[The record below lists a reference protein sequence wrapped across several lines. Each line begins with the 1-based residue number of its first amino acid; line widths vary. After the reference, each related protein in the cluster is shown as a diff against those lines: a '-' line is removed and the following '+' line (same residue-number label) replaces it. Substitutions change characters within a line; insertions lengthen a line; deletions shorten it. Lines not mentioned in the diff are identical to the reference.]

1 MNGGSEKMQSGN
13 QDSFGMSE
21 LRKIFRKKRNRIM
34 LYIAVAFSLPP
45 IFVALYIFLPE
56 VYIELVGFFLP
67 DEQYRIS
74 VRIGRTEHKLPLF
87 FRSRAHQDTG
97 DEDVFPAL
105 ILCDL
110 PVEEGVEQLKIFP
123 DRLGV
128 FPTCDLFYQGHFAL
142 LLREGAYTT
151 YLLEDDMKGWDVEY
165 HIQRKNGM
173 VCFLILPYLKSSAG
187 PERCQ
192 KNKEPISFAI
202 PEKLLK
208 RVPCFDKDISWE
220 KLPALQVIKPY
231 RLQKSG
237 AN

>member
-1 MNGGSEKMQSGN
+1 MT
-13 QDSFGMSE
+13 DYSFSMSD
-21 LRKIFRKKRNRIM
+21 LRKIFRKKRNRIL
-34 LYIAVAFSLPP
+34 LYIAAALSLPP
-45 IFVALYIFLPE
+45 VFVALYIFLPE

-67 DEQYRIS
+67 DEQYRVS

-110 PVEEGVEQLKIFP
+110 PVKDGVEQLKIFP

-128 FPTCDLFYQGHFAL
+128 FPTCDLFYRGHFAL

-151 YLLEDDMKGWDVEY
+151 YELESDIKGWDVEY

-173 VCFLILPYLKSSAG
+173 VSFLILPYQRTPAV
-187 PERCQ
+187 PEKLQR
-192 KNKEPISFAI
+192 NKEPISFAV

-208 RVPCFDKDISWE
+208 RVPCYDKDAAWE
-220 KLPALQVIKPY
+220 SLPALQIVKPY
-231 RLQKSG
+231 RHY
-237 AN
+237 

>member
-1 MNGGSEKMQSGN
+1 
-13 QDSFGMSE
+13 
-21 LRKIFRKKRNRIM
+21 M
-34 LYIAVAFSLPP
+34 LYIAAALSLPP

-67 DEQYRIS
+67 DEQYRVS

-110 PVEEGVEQLKIFP
+110 PVEDGVEQLKIFP

-128 FPTCDLFYQGHFAL
+128 FPTCDLFYRGHFAL

-151 YLLEDDMKGWDVEY
+151 YELESDIKGWDVEY
-165 HIQRKNGM
+165 HIQRKDGM
-173 VCFLILPYLKSSAG
+173 VSFLILPYQHSSLV
-187 PERCQ
+187 PERLR
-192 KNKEPISFAI
+192 KNNETVSFAI

-208 RVPCFDKDISWE
+208 RDPCYDEKSSWE
-220 KLPALQVIKPY
+220 KLPALQIIKPY

-237 AN
+237 VN